1 MELPVAWGQPTVA
14 KGTAV
19 QSSSRLMQE
28 AAILA
33 IAILTAA
40 AVEGLVSR
48 MEHNCSWIIR
58 AVLDPGRAT
67 RSSVCES
74 VERFADG

>member
-1 MELPVAWGQPTVA
+1 
-14 KGTAV
+14 
-19 QSSSRLMQE
+19 MQE